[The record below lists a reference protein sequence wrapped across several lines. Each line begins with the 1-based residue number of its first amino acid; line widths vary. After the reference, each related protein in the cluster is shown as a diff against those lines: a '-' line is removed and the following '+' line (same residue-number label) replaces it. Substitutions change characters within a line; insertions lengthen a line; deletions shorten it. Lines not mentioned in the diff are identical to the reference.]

1 MLWTAISDRSDI
13 SGLSGQALLDE
24 IFWNWWVEFWR
35 EGKALFAYKR
45 FKKDIVRYIGN
56 GIDEIIPYH
65 SDKLVFRIPE
75 QEVINNPNLNN

>member
-1 MLWTAISDRSDI
+1 M
-13 SGLSGQALLDE
+13 
-24 IFWNWWVEFWR
+24 
-35 EGKALFAYKR
+35 FAYKR